1 MDHLNADVRQ
11 VAGFAAP
18 GDDTGRFL
26 QELRQLRDGAGLGQ
40 AELAAR
46 AHFPYDS
53 IRAAEAGPALP
64 DLPVLAAY
72 VKGCGGTIEEWEERW
87 RSLTRS
93 PSLPVADARLA
104 GQSDAASAGARI
116 GSAAAD
122 SDIPDPAVI
131 IAALNRVAE
140 EMAGTGEAAPEVT
153 ASRPWAGRAADAAAA
168 PAPAVASAPAVDDDF
183 GGTGGRAAGWD
194 PIRVSS
200 AWPALPA
207 SPGETGLSA
216 DARPA
221 PGGRPLPGPAEPP
234 RSRPGPGP
242 AQRPAAPWDAAPA
255 STVQTPPAPW
265 NAPPWA
271 QSPAAGTS
279 GAGLAGAMPRRA
291 ADPGAFDRGSFSSGA
306 AGLGGPAAPVT
317 PVAPVAGGTGAAV
330 AGGTVREPGRLGAA
344 AALPDPQWR
353 GAAATGARSKSGPP
367 AGNSKARLLVA
378 SAVLLCVLAVLLA
391 IFA

>member
-1 MDHLNADVRQ
+1 MEHLNADVRQ

-18 GDDTGRFL
+18 GDDTALFL

-53 IRAAEAGPALP
+53 IRAAEAGPDLP

-72 VKGCGGTIEEWEERW
+72 VKGCGGSIEEWEERW

-93 PSLPVADARLA
+93 PSLPVSDARLA
-104 GQSDAASAGARI
+104 GQSAAASAGARI

-140 EMAGTGEAAPEVT
+140 GMASAGEAAPEAA
-153 ASRPWAGRAADAAAA
+153 ASRPWAGSAADAAPAAA
-168 PAPAVASAPAVDDDF
+168 PAPAVGDDF
-183 GGTGGRAAGWD
+183 GGPGGRAAGWD

-207 SPGETGLSA
+207 SASEAGLPT

-221 PGGRPLPGPAEPP
+221 PGGRPLPGPAEPA

-242 AQRPAAPWDAAPA
+242 AQRGPAAPWDAAPA
-255 STVQTPPAPW
+255 STGQTPPAPW
-265 NAPPWA
+265 DAAPWA

-291 ADPGAFDRGSFSSGA
+291 ADPGAFDRGAFSSGA
-306 AGLGGPAAPVT
+306 AGLGGPVAPVT
-317 PVAPVAGGTGAAV
+317 GGMGAPATGGTGAPVAGGT
-330 AGGTVREPGRLGAA
+330 VRGPGRPAAA
-344 AALPDPQWR
+344 AALPDPQWP
-353 GAAATGARSKSGPP
+353 GAAAHGARSRPGPP
-367 AGNSKARLLVA
+367 AGNSKARLLVV